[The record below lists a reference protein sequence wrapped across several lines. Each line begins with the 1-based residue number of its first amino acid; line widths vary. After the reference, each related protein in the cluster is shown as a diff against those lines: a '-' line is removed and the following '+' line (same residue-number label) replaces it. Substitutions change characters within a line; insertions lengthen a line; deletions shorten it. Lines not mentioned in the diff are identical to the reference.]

1 MRIYLTGFMAS
12 GKSTVGPRVAERLG
26 ASFIDLDAQI
36 ERRTGQSIPE
46 LFAEGGEAAFRAEE
60 AAALR
65 ATAEQDAAVI
75 ALGGGALVD
84 DANRAWALQHGVVVY
99 LRVAVDTILDRVA
112 DQAQHRPLLQDDA
125 GAPLPRNAMRARIT
139 QMLRQRRPLYEEA
152 HVTVDAGQAPDV
164 VAAAV
169 VKAVRD

>member
-1 MRIYLTGFMAS
+1 MAS

-26 ASFIDLDAQI
+26 YRFVDLDAQI

-65 ATAEQDAAVI
+65 ATAEQNAAVI

-112 DQAQHRPLLQDDA
+112 DEAQHRPLLQDDA
-125 GAPLPRNAMRARIT
+125 GAPLSRNAMRARIT
-139 QMLRQRRPLYEEA
+139 QMLRRRRPLYEEA
-152 HVTVDAGQAPDV
+152 HVTVDAAQPPEVV
-164 VAAAV
+164 VATIV
-169 VKAVRD
+169 EAVRD